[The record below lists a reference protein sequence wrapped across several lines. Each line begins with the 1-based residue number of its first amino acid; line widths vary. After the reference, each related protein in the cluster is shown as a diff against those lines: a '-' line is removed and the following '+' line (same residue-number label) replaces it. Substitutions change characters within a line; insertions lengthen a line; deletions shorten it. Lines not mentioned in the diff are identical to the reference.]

1 MFTVVVI
8 DIAVARVKEL
18 KRIKVHNEDSLTPN
32 VGQSF
37 DTLVLPSDEVAR
49 RDLETLRA
57 QVLTKTS
64 AREVLTGVR
73 QGEALTDDIL
83 QRICKVKS

>member
-1 MFTVVVI
+1 M
-8 DIAVARVKEL
+8 
-18 KRIKVHNEDSLTPN
+18 KRIEVHNEDSLTPN

-49 RDLETLRA
+49 RDLETLGA

-64 AREVLTGVR
+64 AQEVLTGQAGR
-73 QGEALTDDIL
+73 GPN
-83 QRICKVKS
+83 

>member
-1 MFTVVVI
+1 VIDTAIISDASKSTVVVT
-8 DIAVARVKEL
+8 DIAVARVEKM

-49 RDLETLRA
+49 RDLEPLRA
-57 QVLTKTS
+57 QVR
-64 AREVLTGVR
+64 ARP
-73 QGEALTDDIL
+73 
-83 QRICKVKS
+83 